1 MPKMKIVKKRLNRSF
16 AGNSLINIILIFFG
30 AFMVLP
36 MIYTFSSA
44 LKPLDE
50 FWIFPPRFLPIN
62 PTLNNFADLLRYM
75 GESQVPF
82 GRYVFNTVFV
92 AVVGTFGHVILSS
105 MCAYAFTKHKI
116 PGGKAMFTMLVTAL
130 MFNTVVTQVPNFL
143 LITYLGM
150 MDSYWALIIPAFA
163 SPLGM
168 YLMKQ
173 FMEQMV
179 PDEILEAARI
189 DGSSEM
195 RIFFRIVMPMVKPAW
210 LTLII
215 FSFQGLWNTGATMY
229 IYSEHLK
236 TLNYALSQIIAGG
249 IARTGVSAVA
259 TVVMLIVPILLFVL
273 VQSNVVET
281 MSTSGMK
288 G

>member
-1 MPKMKIVKKRLNRSF
+1 MLKMKILKKRLNRSF
-16 AGNSLINIILIFFG
+16 AGNSVINFVILIFG
-30 AFMVLP
+30 ALMVLP
-36 MIYTFSSA
+36 MVYTIAAA

-62 PTLNNFADLLRYM
+62 PTGENFADLLRYM

-82 GRYVFNTVFV
+82 GRYLFNTLLIS
-92 AVVGTFGHVILSS
+92 VVGTSGHVILSS
-105 MCAYAFTKHKI
+105 MCAYAFTKHQI
-116 PGGKAMFTMLVTAL
+116 PGSKVIFKMIQMAL
-130 MFNTVVTQVPNFL
+130 MFNGVVTAIPNFL
-143 LITYLGM
+143 VISRLGM
-150 MDSYWALIIPAFA
+150 MDTYWALIIPAFA
-163 SPLGM
+163 GPLGM

-195 RIFFRIVMPMVKPAW
+195 RMFFRIVMPMVKPAW

-215 FSFQGLWNTGATMY
+215 FAFQGLWNTGTTMY

-249 IARTGVSAVA
+249 IARTGVSAAA
-259 TVVMLIVPILLFVL
+259 TVVMLIVPIFLFVL

>member
-1 MPKMKIVKKRLNRSF
+1 MLKKRLNRSW
-16 AGNSLINIILIFFG
+16 AGNSIINIILIFFG
-30 AFMVLP
+30 IFMVLP
-36 MIYTFSSA
+36 MVFTISA
-44 LKPLDE
+44 SLKPLDE

-62 PTLNNFADLLRYM
+62 PTTDNFADLMRYM
-75 GESQVPF
+75 GDSRVPF
-82 GRYVFNTVFV
+82 GRYIFNTVFV

-105 MCAYAFTKHKI
+105 MCAYAFTKHNI
-116 PGGKAMFTMLVTAL
+116 PGGKAMFTMVVTAL

-143 LITYLGM
+143 LISKLGM
-150 MDSYWALIIPAFA
+150 MDTYWALIIPAFA

-195 RIFFRIVMPMVKPAW
+195 RMFFRIVMPMVKPAW

-215 FSFQGLWNTGATMY
+215 FSFQGLWNTGSTMY

-236 TLNYALSQIIAGG
+236 TLNYALSQIVAGG
-249 IARTGVSAVA
+249 IARTGVSAAA
-259 TVVMLIVPILLFVL
+259 TVVMLIVPILLFIL

>member
-1 MPKMKIVKKRLNRSF
+1 MRVKMRKKRLNRSF
-16 AGNSLINIILIFFG
+16 GGNSLINLILVLFGVVMIFP
-30 AFMVLP
+30 MV
-36 MIYTFSSA
+36 YTISSA

-50 FWIFPPRFLPIN
+50 FWIFPPRLFPLN
-62 PTLNNFADLLRYM
+62 PTFDNFTDLLRYM
-75 GESQVPF
+75 GESRVPF
-82 GRYVFNTVFV
+82 WRYVFNTVLV
-92 AVVGTFGHVILSS
+92 SVVGTSGHVVLSS

-116 PGGKAMFTMLVTAL
+116 PGGTVMFRMIVTAL
-130 MFNTVVTQVPNFL
+130 MFNTVVTQVPTFL
-143 LITYLGM
+143 LISNLGM
-150 MDSYWALIIPAFA
+150 MDSYWALIVPAFA
-163 SPLGM
+163 SPLGL

-189 DGSSEM
+189 DGAGELH
-195 RIFFRIVMPMVKPAW
+195 IFFRIVMSMVKPAW
-210 LTLII
+210 LTLVI
-215 FSFQGLWNTGATMY
+215 FSFQGLWNIGATNY

-236 TLNYALSQIIAGG
+236 TLNYALSQIVAGG
-249 IARTGVSAVA
+249 IARTGVSAAA
-259 TVVMLIVPILLFVL
+259 TVVMLVVPILLFVT

>member
-1 MPKMKIVKKRLNRSF
+1 MIKIAKKRLNRSL
-16 AGNSLINIILIFFG
+16 AGNSLINLALAVFG

-36 MIYTFSSA
+36 MIFTISSS

-50 FWIFPPRFLPIN
+50 FWIFPPRLLPLN
-62 PTLNNFADLLRYM
+62 PTGDNFADLLRYM
-75 GESQVPF
+75 GDSRVPF
-82 GRYVFNTVFV
+82 GRYIFNTVFI
-92 AVVGTFGHVILSS
+92 AVVGTVGHVILSS
-105 MCAYAFTKHKI
+105 MCAYAFSKHRI
-116 PGGKAMFTMLVTAL
+116 PGGKVMFTTVVTAL

-143 LITYLGM
+143 LISELRM
-150 MDSYWALIIPAFA
+150 MDSYWALIVPAFA

-179 PDEILEAARI
+179 PNEILEAARI

-195 RIFFRIVMPMVKPAW
+195 RMFFRIVMPMVKPAW
-210 LTLII
+210 LTLVI
-215 FSFQGLWNTGATMY
+215 FSFQGLWNTGSTMY
-229 IYSEHLK
+229 IYSEDLK
-236 TLNYALSQIIAGG
+236 SLNYALSQIVAGG
-249 IARTGVSAVA
+249 IARTGVSAAA
-259 TVVMLIVPILLFVL
+259 TVVMLIVPISLFVL